1 MKETTGKGQYSQ
13 TKDPMIAIPPRTSP
27 AILALLKT
35 QPFDYLPK
43 CIGSHCQS
51 GRDTSTSATMDGF

>member
-1 MKETTGKGQYSQ
+1 
-13 TKDPMIAIPPRTSP
+13 MIAIPPRTSP

-43 CIGSHCQS
+43 YIGYPAYIVNIDFFC
-51 GRDTSTSATMDGF
+51 R